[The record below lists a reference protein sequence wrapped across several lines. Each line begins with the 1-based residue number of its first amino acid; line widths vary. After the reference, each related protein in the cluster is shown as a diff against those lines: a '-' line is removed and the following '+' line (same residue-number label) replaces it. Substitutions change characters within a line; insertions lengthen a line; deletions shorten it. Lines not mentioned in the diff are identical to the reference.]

1 MGAISRSH
9 YIVSKGGDSL
19 DTLLQ
24 IIVSGL
30 LIGFV
35 YSLIAIGLTLIYG
48 VMDIVNFAHGAFLM
62 LSMFTV
68 YWLNVLF
75 GFDPLFSLPVSTIA
89 IFLLGLISY
98 KVAVSKVL
106 NAPPIAQ
113 IFVTFGLM
121 VFLENLALFLWSP
134 DFRSIQGTIISGN
147 MKIGSVMVSTPKLA
161 AAIGSI
167 IITAIIFWFLSK
179 TRTGRALKATAIN
192 RDAAKLMG
200 IDTNKMFALSWGIGG
215 AAVGA
220 AGALLAN
227 FYYIFPEVG
236 ATFNLL
242 AFVTVALGGFGS
254 IPGALIA
261 GLLIG
266 IIENFAGFFIAPAFK
281 YAVVF
286 VIFILVIVLRPNGL
300 MGGK

>member
-1 MGAISRSH
+1 MDI
-9 YIVSKGGDSL
+9 I
-19 DTLLQ
+19 LQ

-62 LSMFTV
+62 LGMFTA
-68 YWLNVLF
+68 YWLNQLF
-75 GFDPLFSLPVSTIA
+75 NFDPLLSLPISIIA
-89 IFLLGLISY
+89 IYLLGWLSY
-98 KVAVSKVL
+98 KFVVNKVL
-106 NAPPIAQ
+106 NAPPVAQ

-134 DFRSIQGTIISGN
+134 DFRIIKDTFVSGDFN
-147 MKIGSVMVSTPKLA
+147 IGEIMFNIPKLIAALGSVL
-161 AAIGSI
+161 
-167 IITAIIFWFLSK
+167 ITGAIFWFMSK

-200 IDTNKMFALSWGIGG
+200 INTDKMFALAWGIGG
-215 AAVGA
+215 GAVGA
-220 AGALLAN
+220 AGALLTN
-227 FYYIFPEVG
+227 FYYIFPTVG

-254 IPGALIA
+254 IQGALVA

-266 IIENFAGFFIAPAFK
+266 IIENLAGVFIGPAFK

-286 VIFILVIVLRPNGL
+286 AIFILVIVIRPNGL